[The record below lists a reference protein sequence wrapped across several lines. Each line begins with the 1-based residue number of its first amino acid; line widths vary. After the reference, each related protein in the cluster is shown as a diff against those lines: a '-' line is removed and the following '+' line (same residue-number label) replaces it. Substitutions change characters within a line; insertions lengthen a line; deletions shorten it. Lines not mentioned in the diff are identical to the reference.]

1 MIGLNYTNILS
12 ESIGEK
18 GLEKTRIEA
27 MRERAMKAHSD
38 IVTRSRPELEFM
50 DLISQ
55 DLTGIKE
62 IAAQVRAEADDF
74 VHLGIGG
81 SALGPKTIIEALSPM
96 HNYRSKP
103 RIFICD
109 NVDPKTLDNI
119 LSVIDLKKTT
129 VNAVTKSG
137 STAETM
143 ASFMVL
149 FDRMRDRANKIIA
162 TTDPEK
168 GFLRELAGKYN
179 MRTLP
184 VPQAVGG
191 RYSVLC
197 PVGLL
202 PAEVAGISSDDML
215 RGARDMHARCAEPDI
230 WKNPAYLFGTILYLM
245 DVEEKRNIN
254 VLIPYSDRLKPLS
267 EWFCQLW
274 AESLGKLGMGTT
286 PYPATGTTDQHSQL
300 QLWMEGPEDKVIVF
314 IRVED
319 HGTDVKIPKVF
330 EDSGLG
336 YLCGKSFANLMNAEE
351 ESTELCLSKNGRP
364 NMTITLPAIDA
375 YHMGQL
381 FYFFEIAT
389 AYAGFLYG
397 VNPFNQPS
405 VEEGKNFTYGM
416 MGRPGYEAK
425 REEVERA
432 RLKKDA
438 FKL

>member
-1 MIGLNYTNILS
+1 MLGLNYTNVLS
-12 ESIGEK
+12 DIIGEK
-18 GLEKTRIEA
+18 GIEKSRIDA
-27 MRERAMKAHSD
+27 VREKAAKAHAE
-38 IVTRSRPELEFM
+38 IAGRSRPELAFM

-55 DLTGIKE
+55 DLAEIKE
-62 IAAQVRAEADDF
+62 LAARIRTDATDF

-96 HNYRSKP
+96 HNILRTP
-103 RIFICD
+103 RIFIFD
-109 NVDPKTLDNI
+109 NVDPMTLSNI
-119 LSVIDLKKTT
+119 LSAVDLKTT
-129 VNAVTKSG
+129 FVNTVTKSG

-149 FDRMRDRANKIIA
+149 YDRMRDHADRIVC

-168 GFLRELAGKYN
+168 GYLRKLVKELK
-179 MRTLP
+179 MRSLP
-184 VPQAVGG
+184 VPSGVGG

-202 PAEVAGISSDDML
+202 PAEVAGISSDEML
-215 RGARDMHARCAEPDI
+215 RGARDMHSRCSEPDVM
-230 WKNPAYLFGTILYLM
+230 KNPAYLFATILYLM
-245 DVEEKRNIN
+245 DVEERRNIN
-254 VLIPYSDRLKPLS
+254 VMIPYSDRLKPLS

-286 PYPATGTTDQHSQL
+286 PYPSVGTTDQHSQL

-314 IRVED
+314 IKVED
-319 HGTDVKIPKVF
+319 HGADVTIPKVF
-330 EDSGLG
+330 EKSGLG
-336 YLCGKSFANLMNAEE
+336 YLCGRSFAELMNAEE
-351 ESTELCLSKNGRP
+351 ESTELCLAKNGRP
-364 NMTITLPAIDA
+364 NMTITVPRIDA
-375 YHMGQL
+375 YHLGQL

-416 MGRPGYEAK
+416 MGREGYEAK
-425 REEVERA
+425 REEVESA
-432 RLKKDA
+432 RKK
-438 FKL
+438 KGVNVL

>member
-1 MIGLNYTNILS
+1 
-12 ESIGEK
+12 
-18 GLEKTRIEA
+18 
-27 MRERAMKAHSD
+27 MRAN
-38 IVTRSRPELEFM
+38 
-50 DLISQ
+50 
-55 DLTGIKE
+55 
-62 IAAQVRAEADDF
+62 AQDF

-96 HNYRSKP
+96 HNILSTP
-103 RIFICD
+103 RIFIYD
-109 NVDPKTLDNI
+109 NVDPLTLSNI
-119 LSVIDLKKTT
+119 LKAVDLEKSV
-129 VNAVTKSG
+129 VNTVTKSG

-143 ASFMVL
+143 ASFMVMY
-149 FDRMRDRANKIIA
+149 DRMRNFAERIIC

-168 GFLRELAGKYN
+168 GYLRKVATELG

-184 VPQAVGG
+184 VPSGVGG

-202 PAEVAGISSDDML
+202 PAEVAGISSDELL
-215 RGARDMHARCAEPDI
+215 RGARDMHARCTEPDI

-245 DVEEKRNIN
+245 DVEEQRNIN

-286 PYPATGTTDQHSQL
+286 PYPSVGTTDQHSQL

-314 IRVED
+314 IKVED
-319 HGTDVKIPKVF
+319 PGADVTIPKVF

-336 YLCGKSFANLMNAEE
+336 YLCGKTFSELMNAEE
-351 ESTELCLSKNGRP
+351 ESTELCLTKNGRP
-364 NMTITLPAIDA
+364 NMTITVPRIDA
-375 YHMGQL
+375 YHLGQL

-389 AYAGFLYG
+389 AFAGFMYG

-416 MGRPGYEAK
+416 MGREGYEAK
-425 REEVERA
+425 REEVLSTRKKKEKN
-432 RLKKDA
+432 RL
-438 FKL
+438 